1 MIKIRKIVKKNR
13 ILNYYLNNN
22 VTKKNHDNDVE
33 KMNNEK
39 KEYLKKPQKWLI
51 SYSSSYR

>member
-39 KEYLKKPQKWLI
+39 KEYLNKNAEMVN
-51 SYSSSYR
+51 